1 MDLQSILIA
10 AGSMGGLG
18 LFFAAGLAIANK
30 KLHVEE
36 DPRVTRIMEVIPGAN
51 CGGCGFPGCSAF
63 ADADVIGKAKV
74 GGCPVG
80 GADVAAKI
88 AAIMGVE
95 VSSAERRVAR
105 CMCQGGLEEIAYQG
119 EYLGALSCIAAT
131 LVSGGK
137 KLCEYGCLGLGD
149 CAAACPFDAIKISEN
164 RLPVVDN
171 DKCTGCGKCV
181 DVCPRDL
188 MHLHPVNYKVRVLC
202 QNHDTG
208 RYATKVCT
216 RSCIACGLC
225 EKKCPFDAI
234 HVIDNLAVIDY
245 EKCKHCGLCAT
256 VCPNQAIE
264 HLRKKKVV
272 KNEVNATEKTEKNAN
287 AEVQS

>member
-1 MDLQSILIA
+1 MDIQSILIA
-10 AGSMGGLG
+10 AGSMGGMG
-18 LFFAAGLAIANK
+18 LLFAVGLAIANK

-36 DPRVTRIMEVIPGAN
+36 DPRVARVMDVIPGAN
-51 CGGCGFPGCSAF
+51 CGGCGFPGCAAF
-63 ADADVIGKAKV
+63 AEAVVNGKAPV
-74 GGCPVG
+74 NGCPVG
-80 GADVAAKI
+80 GASVAEKV

-95 VSSAERRVAR
+95 VKTEEREVAR
-105 CMCQGGLEEIAYQG
+105 CMCQGGLNEIAYQG
-119 EYLGALSCIAAT
+119 EYFGAKSCIAAT

-149 CAAACPFDAIKISEN
+149 CAAACPFDAIVISEN
-164 RLPVVDN
+164 RLPVVNN
-171 DKCTGCGKCV
+171 DLCTGCGKCV
-181 DVCPRDL
+181 EVCPRDL
-188 MHLHPVNYKVRVLC
+188 MHLHPLSYKVRVLC

-256 VCPNQAIE
+256 VCPNEAIE
-264 HLRKKKVV
+264 HIKKK
-272 KNEVNATEKTEKNAN
+272 KTEGRSQKT
-287 AEVQS
+287 EVRSQKSED

>member
-1 MDLQSILIA
+1 
-10 AGSMGGLG
+10 MGGLG

-30 KLHVEE
+30 KLQVEE

-51 CGGCGFPGCSAF
+51 CGGCGFPGCAGF
-63 ADADVIGKAKV
+63 ADAVVKGKAKAD
-74 GGCPVG
+74 GCPVG

-95 VSSAERRVAR
+95 ISGGERRVAR

-137 KLCEYGCLGLGD
+137 KLCEFGCLGLGD
-149 CAAACPFDAIKISEN
+149 CAAACPFDAIKISAN

-188 MHLHPVNYKVRVLC
+188 MHLHPISYKVRVLC
-202 QNHDTG
+202 QNHDPG

-264 HLRKKKVV
+264 HIRKKKIV
-272 KNEVNATEKTEKNAN
+272 KEDAAAAGEKTAVS
-287 AEVQS
+287 AAQP

>member
-1 MDLQSILIA
+1 MDIQSILIA

-18 LFFAAGLAIANK
+18 LVFATVLAIANK

-36 DPRVTRIMEVIPGAN
+36 DPRVIEIIDVLPGAN
-51 CGGCGFPGCSAF
+51 CGGCGYPGCQAF
-63 ADADVIGKAKV
+63 ADAVVKGDAPV

-80 GADVAAKI
+80 GSDVADLVAK
-88 AAIMGVE
+88 IMGVE
-95 VSSAERRVAR
+95 VKTGEREVAR
-105 CMCQGGLEEIAYQG
+105 CMCQGGLKEIAYQG
-119 EYLGALSCIAAT
+119 EYRGAQSCIAAT

-137 KLCEYGCLGLGD
+137 KLCEFGCMGLGD
-149 CAAACPFDAIKISEN
+149 CAAICPFGAITISEN

-171 DKCTGCGKCV
+171 EKCVGCGKCV

-188 MHLHPVNYKVRVLC
+188 MEMHPISYKDRVLC
-202 QNHDTG
+202 KNHDIG
-208 RYATKVCT
+208 RYAMKICT

-245 EKCKHCGLCAT
+245 EKCKHCGLCST
-256 VCPNQAIE
+256 VCPNEAIE
-264 HLRKKKVV
+264 HIKKARKPKPAPVPAE
-272 KNEVNATEKTEKNAN
+272 EVEK
-287 AEVQS
+287 

>member
-1 MDLQSILIA
+1 
-10 AGSMGGLG
+10 MGGLG
-18 LFFAAGLAIANK
+18 LIFAAGLAIANK

-36 DPRVTRIMEVIPGAN
+36 DPRVQKVMEVLPNIN
-51 CGGCGFPGCSAF
+51 CGACGYPGCA
-63 ADADVIGKAKV
+63 ALAEAIVKGKEAV
-74 GGCPVG
+74 NSCPVG
-80 GADVAAKI
+80 GNDVAENVAK
-88 AAIMGVE
+88 IMGVE
-95 VSSAERRVAR
+95 IEHGERKVAR
-105 CMCQGGLEEIAYQG
+105 SMCQGGLKEIAYQG
-119 EYLGALSCIAAT
+119 EYMGAQSCIAAT

-149 CAAACPFDAIKISEN
+149 CANACPFDAITISEN
-164 RLPVVDN
+164 HLPVVDN
-171 DKCTGCGKCV
+171 DKCTACGKCV

-188 MHLHPVNYKVRVLC
+188 MHLHPISYKVRVLC

-208 RYATKVCT
+208 RYAMKVCT

-245 EKCKHCGLCAT
+245 EKCTHCGLCAT

-264 HLRKKKVV
+264 HLKKK
-272 KNEVNATEKTEKNAN
+272 KAKKKEDKKDEEAA
-287 AEVQS
+287 